1 MTKTAFI
8 FINGNFGQLDFVKE
22 FIEEDDLII
31 GCDGGVDRIYELGLK
46 PNMVVGDLDSA
57 KNIPREIKSIKPNKE
72 EYRIVNNIKYYIFPT
87 DKYFLDTELAIDKA
101 LEQKPDKVIII
112 NPNGDELDHVIGTL
126 FLLSK
131 QKYLE
136 KDINIITFNQ
146 IIYYKET
153 SFKLNGKIGDK
164 VSLMPIN
171 GEVSVT
177 ASSGLKY
184 DPAVNKMRMQVNSGI
199 SNQLTATEAS
209 VNTESGGFLV
219 VQHQSPTKDN
229 I

>member
-22 FIEEDDLII
+22 LIEEDDLII
-31 GCDGGVDRIYELGLK
+31 GCDGGVDRVYELGLK
-46 PNMVVGDLDSA
+46 PNMVIGDLDSA

-112 NPNGDELDHVIGTL
+112 NPNGDELDHVVGTL

-131 QKYLE
+131 RKYLK
-136 KDINIITFNQ
+136 KDIKTITHNQ
-146 IIYYKET
+146 IIYYKGT
-153 SFKLNGKIGDK
+153 GFKLNGKIGDK

-171 GEVSVT
+171 GEVNVKEST
-177 ASSGLKY
+177 GLKY
-184 DPAVNKMRMQVNSGI
+184 DPAVNEMHMQVNSGI
-199 SNQLTATEAS
+199 SNQLTNTEAS
-209 VNTESGGFLV
+209 VNIESGGFLV